1 MKQREEMENA
11 LKIKINSIVQKIET
25 GKEREEELKEKIKN
39 NYDQAEKEESIVMEL
54 HAKLQSLE
62 ATLRKKERDYD
73 SLKNEY
79 FDAQVEADSVE
90 EYWRRE
96 ENQSMDD
103 IEKGNALRREYGDVL
118 IENNQLKVRSQDV
131 MREIT
136 KMEQQLCEEESLR
149 DKEEE
154 RVEGLQVELEKIT
167 DRLNT
172 VITRQEELQKKD
184 IEQRKKLDHFKQK
197 HVETESK
204 ANQMEFEVKEM
215 ESTLERLTETLAAM
229 KIEQKKLETM
239 LYQEKNKLENEEET
253 NTRKNE
259 YHKAQNISLP
269 KKILKNSNDN
279 HNIEIT
285 L

>member
-1 MKQREEMENA
+1 MENA
-11 LKIKINSIVQKIET
+11 LKIKINSILHKIET

-73 SLKNEY
+73 SLKNEH
-79 FDAQVEADSVE
+79 FDAQVEAESVE

-136 KMEQQLCEEESLR
+136 KMEKQLCEEESLR

-172 VITRQEELQKKD
+172 VITRQEELQQKD

-215 ESTLERLTETLAAM
+215 ESTLERLTEKLAAM
-229 KIEQKKLETM
+229 KIEQKKLEMM
-239 LYQEKNKLENEEET
+239 LYQEKNKLENEEGI
-253 NTRKNE
+253 NTRKNA

-269 KKILKNSNDN
+269 KK
-279 HNIEIT
+279 
-285 L
+285 